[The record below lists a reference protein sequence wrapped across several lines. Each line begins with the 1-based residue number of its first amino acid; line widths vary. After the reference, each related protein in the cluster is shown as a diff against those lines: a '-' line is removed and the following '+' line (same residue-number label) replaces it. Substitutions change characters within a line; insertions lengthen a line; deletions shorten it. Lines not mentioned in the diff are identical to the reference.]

1 MKKKIKIIILIGFL
15 INILF
20 SFYYIQNY
28 NDYEK
33 IDTDGEF
40 RHNLIKGINENHW
53 LKAYILKKDI
63 KSGKNFLESGDTYNR
78 NYLPSINFY
87 IYALLSG
94 DELYEENEKNLKIS
108 QSSKKIFFLIF
119 QSLLY
124 SISLIFLFNSINKS
138 FSNRFAFIFI
148 LILALEPTINQWHQ
162 SFYSASIFISLQ
174 LFLLSFFFK
183 NNLENK
189 HLIFIGLILG
199 LLFAQ
204 RSAAVFY
211 YFVVLF
217 YFIFFVHE
225 KKLKKIAVFT
235 ISYLSILLFILV
247 HNYNR
252 SGLTYITPLDQR
264 TALYHYLE
272 PIILSSTTKQEEILE
287 TKKKIKQSLDEWKEK
302 KNLNLDNE
310 KDLLIYYDEMKKRSL
325 ISILNNPIRSFKI
338 ITNKIFH
345 SGLLDPVHIYFFHTT
360 EYEGVNPYYGS
371 KLHKSIVNYRL
382 IYSLIIYC
390 LVIYGFVI
398 ATKKLEKKT
407 IFFITFSYIYFL
419 LILGWMGSTRYYAS
433 CLIFVIFFLSYG
445 IEVFIK
451 KNKCKFFI

>member
-63 KSGKNFLESGDTYNR
+63 KSGKNFLKSGDTYNR

-183 NNLENK
+183 NNLKNK
-189 HLIFIGLILG
+189 NLIFIGLILG

-217 YFIFFVHE
+217 YFIFFVNE

-235 ISYLSILLFILV
+235 ISYLSILLFILI

-272 PIILSSTTKQEEILE
+272 PSILSSTTKQDEILK

-325 ISILNNPIRSFKI
+325 ISILNNPQKSFKI

-360 EYEGVNPYYGS
+360 EYEGVKPYYGS
-371 KLHKSIVNYRL
+371 ELHKSIVNYRL
-382 IYSLIIYC
+382 IYSLMIYC
-390 LVIYGFVI
+390 LVIFGFVI
-398 ATKKLEKKT
+398 STKKLEKKT

-419 LILGWMGSTRYYAS
+419 LIFGGMGSTRYYAA

-445 IEVFIK
+445 IEVLIK
-451 KNKCKFFI
+451 KNKR

>member
-1 MKKKIKIIILIGFL
+1 MKKKIKLVIFFGFL
-15 INILF
+15 LNVLL

-28 NDYEK
+28 NNYEK
-33 IDTDGEF
+33 VDTDRKF

-53 LKAYILKKDI
+53 LKAYILKQDI
-63 KSGKNFLESGDTYNR
+63 KSGKNFLESGDIYDR

-94 DELYEENEKNLKIS
+94 DDLYEESEEKIKITKTN
-108 QSSKKIFFLIF
+108 KKIFFLIF
-119 QSLLY
+119 QSLFY
-124 SISLIFLFNSINKS
+124 SLSLIFLFNSINKF

-148 LILALEPTINQWHQ
+148 FILALEPTINQWHS

-174 LFLLSFFFK
+174 LFLISFFFK
-183 NNLENK
+183 NNFENK
-189 HLIFIGLILG
+189 DLFFIGLILG

-217 YFIFFVHE
+217 YFIFFVQE
-225 KKLKKIAVFT
+225 KKYKKIGVFT
-235 ISYLSILLFILV
+235 LSYLSILLFILV

-272 PIILSSTTKQEEILE
+272 PNILSATTKQDEVLK
-287 TKKKIKQSLDEWKEK
+287 TKEKIKQNLDEWKEK
-302 KNLNLDNE
+302 KNLNLDEE
-310 KDLLIYYDEMKKRSL
+310 KDLVIYYDEMKKRSL
-325 ISILNNPIRSFKI
+325 NTILNNPIRSIKI
-338 ITNKIFH
+338 IINNIFH
-345 SGLLDPVHIYFFHTT
+345 IGLLDPTHIYFFHTT
-360 EYEGVNPYYGS
+360 EYEGVNSHYGS
-371 KLHKSIVNYRL
+371 KLHKSIVNHRL

-390 LVIYGFVI
+390 LVIYGFVRG
-398 ATKKLEKKT
+398 TKTLEKKI
-407 IFFITFSYIYFL
+407 IFLITFSYIYFL
-419 LILGWMGSTRYYAS
+419 LILGWMGNTRYYAS

-445 IEVFIK
+445 IEMLIK
-451 KNKCKFFI
+451 KKKY